1 MIYFDTI
8 RLQTHVNAIRINK
21 MKYIPQS
28 SSDHVAVQSSA
39 QQCQPAGV
47 KEQHG

>member
-1 MIYFDTI
+1 MTYFDTI
-8 RLQTHVNAIRINK
+8 RLQTHVNATLINKDK

-39 QQCQPAGV
+39 QQCQPARV
-47 KEQHG
+47 KG